1 MVRYGGGALV
11 SVRDNCCSCCWGRL
25 EVDEE
30 LRCCVFCFF
39 FFFFFFFFFL
49 LDDGWA
55 DVGVVVVVVVVVDE
69 VALEALDRGRL
80 RDLCWLLATCL
91 EITLGL
97 NFLFL
102 DEEVVVLALSLFQL
116 DMIHVKLKRGFS
128 RLKSSSALQINVD
141 DQVHEQK

>member
-1 MVRYGGGALV
+1 MEDVVVVRYGGGALV

-55 DVGVVVVVVVVVDE
+55 DVGVVVVVVVVV
-69 VALEALDRGRL
+69 VATTEGYFRGQISGGRSS
-80 RDLCWLLATCL
+80 
-91 EITLGL
+91 E
-97 NFLFL
+97 
-102 DEEVVVLALSLFQL
+102 SP
-116 DMIHVKLKRGFS
+116 VKL
-128 RLKSSSALQINVD
+128 
-141 DQVHEQK
+141 